1 MQVVQSLV
9 NGLYQVLSS
18 LIKSKILRNNKF
30 LEAVCKL
37 EQFSLIL
44 KWKVVFLFSQA
55 EKNENLTLNSISSKC
70 FECIF
75 SQSEILD
82 FQHFLGSMP

>member
-1 MQVVQSLV
+1 M
-9 NGLYQVLSS
+9 
-18 LIKSKILRNNKF
+18 
-30 LEAVCKL
+30 EAVCKL

-82 FQHFLGSMP
+82 FQHFLWEHALEGPKNTSESQNGKDFF